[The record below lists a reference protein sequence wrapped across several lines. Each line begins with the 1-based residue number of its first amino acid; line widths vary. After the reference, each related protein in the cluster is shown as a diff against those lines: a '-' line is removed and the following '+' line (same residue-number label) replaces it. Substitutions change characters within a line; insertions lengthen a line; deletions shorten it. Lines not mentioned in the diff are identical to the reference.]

1 LRWATF
7 RHVYQLLNISVFI
20 YRSPRWSV
28 LLWRHHYS
36 QAVAGICGST
46 GSQSTTERPVGS
58 THQKQLGLPSSR
70 ENRFSDAFVPDWPFF
85 ALRCFTLTVDDRTQR
100 QRAALRRHAIGL
112 NHSFQY
118 SSHSDPHGA
127 GIWSSIHRTLLQFC
141 YTFIEWS
148 FSSSN
153 RIIMSTAVMTAGLRH
168 VTIYIEDHTNYQ
180 SFTSKYEKRRR
191 QLGEVHHYRDDRRY
205 SWKRKTTES
214 LERWHQR
221 MDTSVNRRGAAA
233 DQGSCSLEMEK
244 RCSSSR
250 QCLRQ
255 RIRHQRRVLFRCT
268 LCTSSIY
275 TLCLVT
281 YALCRNFWAFANLA
295 LAWAPGHGLCPAL
308 NAQIL
313 GLVVL
318 WLQTI
323 VVHWWWFSSFF
334 DR

>member
-1 LRWATF
+1 MW
-7 RHVYQLLNISVFI
+7 I
-20 YRSPRWSV
+20 YR
-28 LLWRHHYS
+28 
-36 QAVAGICGST
+36 
-46 GSQSTTERPVGS
+46 QSTTGRPVGS
-58 THQKQLGLPSSR
+58 THQKHAFRHHAKTDLAMRLCLTDHSSR
-70 ENRFSDAFVPDWPFF
+70 CV
-85 ALRCFTLTVDDRTQR
+85 ALLWLSTT
-100 QRAALRRHAIGL
+100 AAVARSANERRRHAIGL
-112 NHSFQY
+112 NHSFLQY